1 MTFEMLTII
10 VGVTA
15 LVLLA
20 MHLFVPHQSKPT
32 H

>member
-1 MTFEMLTII
+1 MLAII

-32 H
+32 HAD